1 MSTDRNVLAAAPLAT
16 GGGSHTSVPARFESW
31 APDIVQRSYEIWST
45 LGNRNASRTEMLLAR
60 EADEGTSIPASS
72 TIRKWASAGAW
83 ASRADADLE
92 TAHGK
97 TLHELQVG
105 WLAVQRL
112 SQETLLDALAGAL
125 DGCPHGG
132 AARLKAVEIG
142 LRTIERAGLL
152 AVLPEPQR
160 AAENEE
166 HLTLD
171 QRARRMRS
179 LMAERNRAG

>member
-1 MSTDRNVLAAAPLAT
+1 MSADLNVLAAAPPAT
-16 GGGSHTSVPARFESW
+16 GGDSDKSAPARFASW
-31 APDIVQRSYEIWST
+31 APDIQQRSYEIWST
-45 LGNRNASRTEMLLAR
+45 LGNRNASRTETLLAR
-60 EADEGTSIPASS
+60 EADGASVPAGC
-72 TIRKWASAGAW
+72 TIRRWASAGAW
-83 ASRADADLE
+83 ARRADADLE
-92 TAHGK
+92 TSRGK

-160 AAENEE
+160 VAEDEAE
-166 HLTLD
+166 GMSLE
-171 QRARRMRS
+171 QRARRMRAMMS
-179 LMAERNRAG
+179 ERNALR